1 MFGEPFLN
9 DFISSHTKQPCTF
22 QALLRLTTLRILAQS
37 HFIHHRKKKKKQR
50 LYCRLGTKIFSLN
63 LCHNRERASGN
74 EHSRS
79 IFLLLR
85 SEGRSMHQAGSQSC
99 SLSAAA
105 GVFFVFVGS
114 PEMNG
119 NGIIAVWVYVLFYSI

>member
-1 MFGEPFLN
+1 
-9 DFISSHTKQPCTF
+9 
-22 QALLRLTTLRILAQS
+22 
-37 HFIHHRKKKKKQR
+37 
-50 LYCRLGTKIFSLN
+50 
-63 LCHNRERASGN
+63 
-74 EHSRS
+74 
-79 IFLLLR
+79 
-85 SEGRSMHQAGSQSC
+85 MHQAGSQSC